1 MKIVEILNSEISIF
15 RCEKLHLFCLILYK
29 YKIILI
35 ILYLKEVG
43 NLVYNCKIFI
53 FFLCGELH
61 LFCTVLYKYK
71 IMLLIINYI
80 LQRQKFEILKIS
92 IIFV

>member
-1 MKIVEILNSEISIF
+1 M
-15 RCEKLHLFCLILYK
+15 
-29 YKIILI
+29 
-35 ILYLKEVG
+35 KEVK

-53 FFLCGELH
+53 FFLCGKLH
-61 LFCTVLYKYK
+61 LFCTILYKYK

-92 IIFV
+92 IIYV